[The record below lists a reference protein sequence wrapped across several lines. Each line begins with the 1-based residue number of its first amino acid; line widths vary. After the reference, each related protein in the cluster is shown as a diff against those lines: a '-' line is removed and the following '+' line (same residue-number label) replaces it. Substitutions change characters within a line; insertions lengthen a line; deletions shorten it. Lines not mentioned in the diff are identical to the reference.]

1 MKTIIIVM
9 TLLSPSILAQN
20 EWALQEW
27 IHVVGKS
34 NGEQLGSFVNVV
46 PYSTTLPYRAVVR
59 GGALNLY
66 SLQSNTDTT
75 VRRVF
80 FGNRMLAGDINDDGY
95 TDVVCTKTTHDYDT
109 VFVFY
114 GTVTGI
120 DTLNPLI
127 IPAEYQYDGLK
138 AVAIGDVNADGKN
151 DLILTAPHFP
161 KHGGNGKVS
170 VYLNPVF
177 NTTPD
182 ISVIG
187 DTVSAGLGWNA
198 AVGDLNDDGLNDL
211 AVLAWHQTGQGP
223 GPQRYNYVNIYYG
236 KFGGELDTIVDLQ
249 LRGYNILSLGLAILD
264 VNGDG
269 NKDLAFADWDPVDS
283 LQYAKIYFGGSSFDS
298 IPDYTLKNPGVANFG
313 FILGDA
319 GDMNGDGSR
328 DVFVSAHDATID
340 AGFVFVF
347 SGGPNMDD
355 KFDAAV
361 GMGGLSKFGSSVASL
376 GDVNGDGLAD
386 LLIGAPEYSFTS
398 YKGYWGIFLGS
409 QNIPVTGIRDISSPI
424 PSRIKLLQNFPNPFN
439 PVTTISFELLSASSV
454 KLVVLDVL
462 GQEVA
467 TLISE
472 WKEAG
477 IHTITFD
484 AGQLSSG
491 MYFYRLTT
499 IDRNGSMQHQTKAMT
514 LLR

>member
-120 DTLNPLI
+120 DTLDPPI
-127 IPAEYQYDGLK
+127 IPAEYQYEGLK
-138 AVAIGDVNADGKN
+138 SVAIGDVNTDGKN
-151 DLILTAPHFP
+151 DLILAGTNFP
-161 KHGGNGKVS
+161 NPGGNGKVS
-170 VYLNPVF
+170 VYLNPV
-177 NTTPD
+177 NDTAPD
-182 ISVIG
+182 FTVIG
-187 DTVSAGLGWNA
+187 DTVRAGLGLSV
-198 AVGDLNDDGLNDL
+198 AVGDLNDDGLNDM
-211 AVLAWHQTGQGP
+211 AVLGWHQTGPGP

-236 KFGGELDTIVDLQ
+236 KMGGELDAIVDLQ
-249 LRGYNILSLGLAILD
+249 LRSYDINSTGLAILD

-269 NKDLAFADWDPVDS
+269 NSDLAFADWNPTDS
-283 LQYAKIYFGGSSFDS
+283 LKYVKIYFGGTSFDT
-298 IPDYTLKNPGVANFG
+298 IPDYRLTNPGVANFG

-347 SGGPNMDD
+347 SGGPSMDD

-409 QNIPVTGIRDISSPI
+409 HNIPVTGIRDISSPI